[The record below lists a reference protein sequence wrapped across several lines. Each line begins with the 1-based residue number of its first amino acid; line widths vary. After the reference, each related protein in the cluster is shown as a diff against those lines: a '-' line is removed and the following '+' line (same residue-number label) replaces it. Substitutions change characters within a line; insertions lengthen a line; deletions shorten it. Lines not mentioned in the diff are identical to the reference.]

1 MICERYNCSKCN
13 VPGIKRKT
21 KPHCISVKMGTNAD
35 LTEKNRTPT
44 NNKIEMLSFNYLG
57 SISESDYTLQNRYS
71 LAFCNTAIS
80 VCFSF
85 GNRTYLVKARDE
97 HIQLVS

>member
-1 MICERYNCSKCN
+1 M
-13 VPGIKRKT
+13 PGIKRKT

-35 LTEKNRTPT
+35 LTEKKKAKQPPI

-57 SISESDYTLQNRYS
+57 SVSESDYTLQNRYS
-71 LAFCNTAIS
+71 LAFCDTAIS
-80 VCFSF
+80 ACFSF
-85 GNRTYLVKARDE
+85 GNRTYLVKTRDE